1 MRLIES
7 EVIGIICDRLKKVGE
22 LNPTSAKQLAVL
34 TKDYNADMQE
44 IQKAIRKRM
53 NLSVEEVDR
62 IFRQAAQDSTELAT
76 ALAMD
81 RLNVVDT
88 RRVEEQARAAA
99 ARYKDRILNLSDT
112 FAFKMGEGYKPL
124 REAYIAVT
132 NKATLA
138 VHSGALDYNT
148 AIRQEVKRLADHG
161 ISVVEWE
168 SGYHRRLDSSVR
180 MNVMEGVRQ
189 MNQEILEEAGEKFA
203 TGYEISAHD
212 RPAPDHADI
221 QGRQYT
227 KEEYEKLNASLKRPI
242 GTLNCMHIAY
252 PIIYGVTKP
261 TYSEKELEEM
271 KEHAEKKY
279 SWKGKELTGYECT
292 QEQRRMETEIRKSQ
306 DKERALRR
314 AGDNTGADLEKE
326 KTQALRKEYKEFS
339 RHVGLSE
346 KLNRTGRAGK
356 PSKPKVLKQI
366 NMPVVGEQLKITG
379 SPLKQITARYWD
391 VSEEYERNAKPGEG
405 QWFEEEGFVAQE
417 DDQKQLEETAD
428 VVIRKYGGNIEFLA
442 ADAPKGEPNPDW
454 LWREKLWDVKCPT
467 SVNALKQRLGK
478 GIHQIKDNPGGVILN
493 LYDWEISKYDVWRA
507 INGRMKQ
514 VNCQYDVDIMV
525 IMKNKVTMML
535 RYAKSR

>member
-1 MRLIES
+1 MRLVEA

-22 LNPTSAKQLAVL
+22 LNPTSARQLAIL
-34 TKDYNADMQE
+34 AKDYNADMRE
-44 IQKAIRKRM
+44 IQKVIQKRM
-53 NLSVEEVDR
+53 NLSAEEVER
-62 IFRQAAQDSTELAT
+62 IFQQAAKDSTELAT

-88 RRVEEQARAAA
+88 KRVEEQASAAA
-99 ARYKDRILNLSDT
+99 ARYKDQLLNLPDT

-180 MNVMEGVRQ
+180 MNVLEGVRQ
-189 MNQEILEEAGEKFA
+189 MNQEILQEAGEKFA

-271 KEHAEKKY
+271 KEHAEQKY
-279 SWKGKELTGYECT
+279 HWKGKELTGYECT

-306 DKERALRR
+306 DKERAFRR
-314 AGDNTGADLEKE
+314 AGDTVGADREKE
-326 KTQALRKEYKEFS
+326 RTQRLRKEYKEFS
-339 RHVGLSE
+339 EHVGLKE
-346 KLNRTGRAGK
+346 KLNRTGRANSSEAAKRSNEIVEAG
-356 PSKPKVLKQI
+356 SKTKNNIESTPDHTPLPYPATVEDLHEYNDGENTYVVDGEHVVLDYTSREKRVGEILSRELREKVYMAPKVYQPEHI
-366 NMPVVGEQLKITG
+366 STPDYITE
-379 SPLKQITARYWD
+379 S
-391 VSEEYERNAKPGEG
+391 
-405 QWFEEEGFVAQE
+405 
-417 DDQKQLEETAD
+417 
-428 VVIRKYGGNIEFLA
+428 
-442 ADAPKGEPNPDW
+442 
-454 LWREKLWDVKCPT
+454 
-467 SVNALKQRLGK
+467 
-478 GIHQIKDNPGGVILN
+478 GV
-493 LYDWEISKYDVWRA
+493 KYDVKE
-507 INGRMKQ
+507 IFGNGKNTLASAVQKKMRQSSRFILDIKDECLFTDERIKQDIIRIISNQRTAFIKEIWVVRGDTVIIKMK
-514 VNCQYDVDIMV
+514 
-525 IMKNKVTMML
+525 
-535 RYAKSR
+535 KS